1 MKKLTAILGL
11 GISLVA
17 GLVILVSSSMA
28 QDGFIKP
35 LPPEPPDKDLPPEAR
50 NLPHEVLH
58 QVSGKENLHLLVGY
72 YYGDPRQWKKIYRAN
87 RHQIRNPNRLEP
99 GQLLRIP
106 VAKNW
111 SPRYNYEEWI
121 QLAQR
126 GGEWVPRSKRSLRV
140 IPPSPLESG
149 SKEEPSLKREIPT
162 PELPPLEKEKPETE
176 TPQPVPPAGTQPSG
190 EKKEGSQL

>member
-1 MKKLTAILGL
+1 MKKFAIIL
-11 GISLVA
+11 GISLGV
-17 GLVILVSSSMA
+17 GWVILASLSMA

-35 LPPEPPDKDLPPEAR
+35 LPPEPPDKDLPPEAQ
-50 NLPHEVLH
+50 NLPREVLH
-58 QVSGKENLHLLVGY
+58 QVSSKENLHLLAGY

-87 RHQIRNPNRLEP
+87 RHRIRNPNRLEP

-126 GGEWVPRSKRSLRV
+126 GGEWVPRSKRGLRV
-140 IPPSPLESG
+140 VPSPMESG
-149 SKEEPSLKREIPT
+149 GKEEPSFKREVPT
-162 PELPPLEKEKPETE
+162 LELPPLEKEKPGTE
-176 TPQPVPPAGTQPSG
+176 APPSVPPTEMQPSE